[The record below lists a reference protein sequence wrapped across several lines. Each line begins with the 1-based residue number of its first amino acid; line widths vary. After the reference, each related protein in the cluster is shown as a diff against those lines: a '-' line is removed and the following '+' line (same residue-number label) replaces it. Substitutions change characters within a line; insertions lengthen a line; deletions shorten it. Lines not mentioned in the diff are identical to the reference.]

1 VKIIA
6 ACRTAVC
13 GSFDSEMSA
22 CGSVD
27 TTAAVSILSLFQNI
41 ICKILGTL
49 LNFDNDS
56 SSFYVR
62 KFDHSTTQR
71 LLSYSKDL
79 FQKLHLK
86 ALNPLS
92 ANKLIVCGT
101 LRIKAYDKPL
111 RNFS

>member
-1 VKIIA
+1 VKITA

-13 GSFDSEMSA
+13 GGLDNEVSA
-22 CGSVD
+22 CGLVD
-27 TTAAVSILSLFQNI
+27 TTAEVSILSLFRNI
-41 ICKILGTL
+41 MCEILENL

-56 SSFYVR
+56 PSFYVR

-71 LLSYSKDL
+71 LLIYSKYR

-86 ALNPLS
+86 VLNPLS
-92 ANKLIVCGT
+92 ANKCIVCGT
-101 LRIKAYDKPL
+101 LRMKAFDKTL